1 MSELTQTSL
10 RLSEETL
17 QSLKTLKQ
25 IRGLPMSKILEGL
38 VKQEIERIQNL
49 IKRAERI

>member
-25 IRGLPMSKILEGL
+25 IRGLPMSKILESL